1 MDDARE
7 ILTPLMGLRRRA
19 EHGGA
24 QVAPG
29 SVPTR
34 ALFTWGEPLFEA
46 ARIVS
51 HAKPV
56 DLKAGV
62 AKLYRGTWGGES
74 FVLVNPGVGAPA
86 TALVADKLG
95 ACGVDTFVGVGFAGI
110 LHPLLQSGDLIVV
123 ERALGEDGTSRSY
136 LDGSDASSEP
146 RPRSDF
152 ALAQDEVEAAPI
164 VKEAL
169 EISLSQ
175 EPGLAYQ
182 CGTTWTTDT
191 PYRETVAKAK
201 HFRRRGAHCVEME
214 TAGLFA
220 LAKKRGFRAGAMVVL
235 SDSLCRIAPLDA
247 PSEGSD
253 ASADASSRKPAAF
266 DGIEWSWTPAP
277 PGSLDGKVAAMIR
290 AALPVV
296 VGPLRE
302 PSAAAP
308 HAH

>member
-1 MDDARE
+1 MDDERE

-46 ARIVS
+46 ARILS

-62 AKLYRGTWGGES
+62 AKLYRGSWGGES
-74 FVLVNPGVGAPA
+74 FVLVNPGIGSPA

-110 LHPLLQSGDLIVV
+110 LHPLLQSGDIIVV
-123 ERALGEDGTSRSY
+123 ERAVGEDGASRSY
-136 LDGSDASSEP
+136 LDGE
-146 RPRSDF
+146 
-152 ALAQDEVEAAPI
+152 DEVAAAPI

-169 EISLSQ
+169 ELSLGQ
-175 EPGLAYQ
+175 EPGLAFQ

-191 PYRETVAKAK
+191 PYRETVAKVKA
-201 HFRRRGAHCVEME
+201 FRARGAHCVEME

-220 LAKKRGFRAGAMVVL
+220 VAKRRGFRAGAAMVL
-235 SDSLCRIAPLDA
+235 SDSLCRIAPLDM
-247 PSEGSD
+247 PGEEGL
-253 ASADASSRKPAAF
+253 
-266 DGIEWSWTPAP
+266 EWAWTPAP
-277 PGSLDGKVAAMIR
+277 TGSLDGKVAAIMR

-296 VGPLRE
+296 VGPLAQA
-302 PSAAAP
+302 SAP
-308 HAH
+308 TPQLR

>member
-1 MDDARE
+1 MDDERE
-7 ILTPLMGLRRRA
+7 LLTPLSGLRRRA

-46 ARIVS
+46 ARILG

-62 AKLYRGTWGGES
+62 AKLYRGTWAGES

-86 TALVADKLG
+86 TALVADKLH

-110 LHPLLQSGDLIVV
+110 LHPLLQSGDIVVV
-123 ERALGEDGTSRSY
+123 ERALGEDGTSRAY
-136 LDGSDASSEP
+136 LDAG
-146 RPRSDF
+146 
-152 ALAQDEVEAAPI
+152 DEVAAAPI
-164 VKEAL
+164 MKDAIEA
-169 EISLSQ
+169 SLSQ
-175 EPGLAYQ
+175 EPGLAFQ
-182 CGTTWTTDT
+182 CGTTWTTDA

-201 HFRRRGAHCVEME
+201 TYRARGAHCVEME
-214 TAGLFA
+214 TAA
-220 LAKKRGFRAGAMVVL
+220 LYAVAKRRGFRAGAMVVL
-235 SDSLCRIAPLDA
+235 SDSLCRVAPLDE
-247 PSEGSD
+247 P
-253 ASADASSRKPAAF
+253 AD
-266 DGIEWSWTPAP
+266 DGVEWAWTPAP
-277 PGSLDGKVAAMIR
+277 TGSLDGKINAMMR

-302 PSAAAP
+302 APTP
-308 HAH
+308 HAR

>member
-7 ILTPLMGLRRRA
+7 ILTPFMGLRRRA

-34 ALFTWGEPLFEA
+34 ALFTFGEPLFEA
-46 ARIVS
+46 ARVLS

-86 TALVADKLG
+86 TALVADKLH

-110 LHPLLQSGDLIVV
+110 VHPLLQSGDILVV
-123 ERALGEDGTSRSY
+123 ERAIGEDGASRAY
-136 LDGSDASSEP
+136 LEDG
-146 RPRSDF
+146 
-152 ALAQDEVEAAPI
+152 DEVAVSDI
-164 VKEAL
+164 VKSAL
-169 EISLSQ
+169 EASLGQ
-175 EPGLAYQ
+175 EPGLAFQ
-182 CGTTWTTDT
+182 CGTVWTTDA
-191 PYRETVAKAK
+191 PYRETVGKAK
-201 HFRRRGAHCVEME
+201 RYRARGAHAVEME
-214 TAGLFA
+214 TAA
-220 LAKKRGFRAGAMVVL
+220 LYAVARRRGFRAGAMVVL

-247 PSEGSD
+247 PSDEGID
-253 ASADASSRKPAAF
+253 
-266 DGIEWSWTPAP
+266 WSWSPAP
-277 PGSLDGKVAAMIR
+277 TGSLDGKVSAVMR

-296 VGPLRE
+296 VGPLQAI
-302 PSAAAP
+302 PQ
-308 HAH
+308 HVH